1 MAGAGLDPGAAGR
14 GLVLGAHG
22 GVLHTAAV
30 GNERQAVLGEVR
42 NPPDALPQQLD
53 APGQLP
59 VRLNTELRVDSL
71 GVGPER
77 RGTPAGNIISALKI
91 RK

>member
-30 GNERQAVLGEVR
+30 GDERQAVLGEVR
-42 NPPDALPQQLD
+42 NPPGRPPA
-53 APGQLP
+53 AA
-59 VRLNTELRVDSL
+59 
-71 GVGPER
+71 R
-77 RGTPAGNIISALKI
+77 RAWPASCPAEYRTP
-91 RK
+91 R